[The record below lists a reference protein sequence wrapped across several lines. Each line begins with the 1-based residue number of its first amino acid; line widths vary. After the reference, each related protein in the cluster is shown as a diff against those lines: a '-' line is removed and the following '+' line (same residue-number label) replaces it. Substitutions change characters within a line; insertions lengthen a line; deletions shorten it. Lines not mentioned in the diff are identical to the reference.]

1 MLLNRR
7 SYLRKLSDEDII
19 SLYKEKQWSSCIDEL
34 YQRYS
39 HLVFGVCLKY
49 VKQIE
54 NAEDIT
60 LTLFTSLT
68 QKLLQHQVQHFKSW
82 IYVSARN
89 SSLMFLRAN
98 KKSEELMQDDHL
110 FDESEFLL
118 EEKHQKDELLDN
130 LSAVF
135 DELKEEQKLCIQ
147 LFYLEKKSYEEVAQL
162 THYTLKEVKSHLQNG
177 RRNLK
182 ILLEKRKASHGI

>member
-110 FDESEFLL
+110 FDESEFSLA
-118 EEKHQKDELLDN
+118 EKQQKDELLDN

-135 DELKEEQKLCIQ
+135 DELKKEQKLCIQ

>member
-98 KKSEELMQDDHL
+98 KKSEELMQDDYL

-135 DELKEEQKLCIQ
+135 DELKEEQKMCIQ

-162 THYTLKEVKSHLQNG
+162 TNYTLKEVKSHLQNG

>member
-135 DELKEEQKLCIQ
+135 DELKEEQKMCIQ
-147 LFYLEKKSYEEVAQL
+147 LFYLEKKSYEEVAQI

>member
-1 MLLNRR
+1 MLLNRK
-7 SYLRKLSDEDII
+7 SHVRKLSDEEII
-19 SLYKEKQWSSCIDEL
+19 SLYKEKQWTSCIDEL

-60 LTLFTSLT
+60 LSLFASLT

-98 KKSEELMQDDHL
+98 KMNLELKEDDVL
-110 FDESEFLL
+110 YDDSDQRLDEKL
-118 EEKHQKDELLDN
+118 EKDELIESLIM
-130 LSAVF
+130 VF
-135 DELKEEQKLCIQ
+135 EELKQEQRLCIQ
-147 LFYLEKKSYEEVAQL
+147 LFYLQKKSYEEVAAI
-162 THYTLKEVKSHLQNG
+162 THFSLKEVKSHLQNG

-182 ILLEKRKASHGI
+182 ILLEKRKEGHEK

>member
-118 EEKHQKDELLDN
+118 AEKQQKDELLDN

-135 DELKEEQKLCIQ
+135 DELKEEQKMCIQ

>member
-98 KKSEELMQDDHL
+98 KKSEELRQDDHL

>member
-118 EEKHQKDELLDN
+118 AEKQQKDELLDN

-135 DELKEEQKLCIQ
+135 DELKKEQKLCIQ
-147 LFYLEKKSYEEVAQL
+147 LFYLEKRA
-162 THYTLKEVKSHLQNG
+162 T
-177 RRNLK
+177 
-182 ILLEKRKASHGI
+182 RKWLS

>member
-118 EEKHQKDELLDN
+118 AEKQQKDELLDN

-135 DELKEEQKLCIQ
+135 DELKKEQKLCIQ